1 MKRILVTPRSVTR
14 NGHPSLQKL
23 RAAGYEV
30 ILSKPGSI
38 PDENDLVELLQ
49 GCVGYIAG
57 VEPVSSGVLERAKD
71 LRAISRNGTGA
82 DAIDLAAAE
91 RLGIRVL
98 RAHGTNARG
107 VAELTMALALAL
119 ARSIPATDRTLK
131 SGKWERHPGIELDG
145 KTLGLVGCGKIGRLV
160 TGFATAFGMRVL
172 AYDPAPNWEDAPA
185 GFCYTDLPGV
195 YREADILSLHC
206 PPPPGRKALLDAG
219 GLGILKKGVRL
230 INTARAGLVD
240 ADALLAALA
249 SGHVAGVGLDV
260 FEEEPPTDRRLLE
273 HPLVI
278 ATPHIGG
285 FTPESI
291 DRAMNQA
298 VDNLLD
304 ALKTA

>member
-14 NGHPSLQKL
+14 NGHSSLQKL
-23 RAAGYEV
+23 RDAGYEV
-30 ILSKPGSI
+30 ILSKPGLM
-38 PDENDLVELLQ
+38 PGENDLVELLQ

-57 VEPVSSGVLERAKD
+57 VEPVSAMVLERAKD

-91 RLGIRVL
+91 QLGIHVL

-107 VAELTMALALAL
+107 VAELTMALVLAL
-119 ARSIPATDRTLK
+119 ARSITATDRSLK

-145 KTLGLVGCGKIGRLV
+145 KTLGLVGCGQIGRLV

-172 AYDPAPNWEDAPA
+172 AYDPVPGWDGAPK
-185 GFCYTDLPGV
+185 GFSYSDLAGV
-195 YREADILSLHC
+195 YRSADVLSLHC
-206 PPPPGRKALLDAG
+206 PLPPGGKALLDAEK
-219 GLGILKKGVRL
+219 LGALKKGVHI
-230 INTARAGLVD
+230 INTARAGLLD
-240 ADALLAALA
+240 ADALLDALA

-260 FEEEPPTDRRLLE
+260 FVEEPPADRRLLE

-278 ATPHIGG
+278 ASPHIGG

-304 ALKTA
+304 ALTTA

>member
-1 MKRILVTPRSVTR
+1 MTRVLVTPRSVTR

-23 RAAGYEV
+23 KAAGYEV
-30 ILSKPGSI
+30 ILSKPGLM
-38 PDENDLVELLQ
+38 PGEKDLIELLQ

-57 VEPVSSGVLERAKD
+57 VEPVSAVVLERAKV

-82 DAIDLAAAE
+82 DAIDLAVAE

-107 VAELTMALALAL
+107 VAELTMALVLAL
-119 ARSIPATDRTLK
+119 ARSIPATDRSLK
-131 SGKWERHPGIELDG
+131 SGNWDRHPGIELDG

-160 TGFATAFGMRVL
+160 TGFATAFGMRIL
-172 AYDPAPNWEDAPA
+172 AYDPVPDWDEAPN
-185 GFCYTDLPGV
+185 GFSYTDLSGV
-195 YREADILSLHC
+195 YREADVLSLHC
-206 PPPPGRKALLDAG
+206 PPPPGRKALLDAES
-219 GLGILKKGVRL
+219 LGALKNGVRI

-240 ADALLAALA
+240 ADALLGALS
-249 SGHVAGVGLDV
+249 SGRVAGVGLDV

-285 FTPESI
+285 YTPESI
-291 DRAMNQA
+291 DRAMNHA

-304 ALKTA
+304 ALKSA